1 MRIDFTT
8 MRLFVAVAD
17 YQNIAKAAE
26 ACHIVPSA
34 VSKRISDLEDSLGV
48 PLLFRK
54 SRGVELTQ
62 AGESALKYAR
72 NVLRQLDRFEGEMS
86 EYKEGVQGHIRIAA
100 NPSSIIQFLPED
112 IFTYLKQNPLVRI
125 DLIED
130 VTVSILSMVRDGL
143 VDIGIT
149 SGLIDVPDLDKI
161 NYKSDRL
168 AIITPIDHPLAVFDS
183 MYFEETLKYSYVG
196 LQEGSSI
203 RSLLKEKAN
212 LAKKEIEFNVSV
224 MSFSGVIR
232 MVEAGLGIT
241 IMPEGSLSNLLSTNK
256 FKVIRLN
263 DDWAIRNLEIVVR
276 EQNSLPLIARKL
288 VTYLTDLGN
297 I

>member
-17 YQNIAKAAE
+17 YKNIAKAAE
-26 ACHIVPSA
+26 ACNIVPSA

-48 PLLFRK
+48 PLLFRQ

-72 NVLRQLDRFEGEMS
+72 NVLRQIERFEGEMS
-86 EYKEGVQGHIRIAA
+86 EYKEGIQGHIRIAA

-112 IFTYLKQNPLVRI
+112 IFEYLKQNPLVRI

-130 VTVSILSMVRDGL
+130 VTVSIISMVRDGL

-149 SGLIDVPDLDKI
+149 SGLIDVPDLDRI
-161 NYKSDRL
+161 RYKSDKL
-168 AIITPIDHPLAVFDS
+168 VIVAPSDHPLSIFDS
-183 MYFEETLKYSYVG
+183 MHFEETLNYSYVG

-203 RSLLKEKAN
+203 RSLLKEKSS
-212 LAKKEIEFNVSV
+212 LAKKKIDFNVSV

-241 IMPEGSLSNLLSTNK
+241 IMPEGSVATLLLKNK
-256 FKVIRLN
+256 FKIINLN
-263 DDWAIRNLEIVVR
+263 DDWASRDLEIVVR
-276 EQNSLPLIARKL
+276 EKDSLPLISRKL
-288 VTYLTDLGN
+288 VDFLS